1 MTLLEFLE
9 SFLSTTLKLDK
20 AGVAALIDADG
31 LPKTDA
37 INQLL
42 EKDKARVALLTKG
55 KFDEGHKAA
64 ESKVKTQFEKELKE
78 KFSIESDKVGVDLV
92 SEIIEAKTPKG
103 EGLTEE
109 QVKKHKAYLDL
120 NESIQGK
127 VKEAVKAKE
136 TEFETYKT
144 QVERGKSL
152 SVVKQRALTLFESY
166 KPILSADAAKAAKQ
180 KEMFL
185 NQFEQGNYRMDGE
198 RVIMLN
204 ADGTDKTDP
213 HGNRVEFD
221 SYVKETASSL
231 YDFQAT
237 DPKDSP
243 AGGSG
248 GAGGAGGAAKPVVV
262 KDEADFMKQFHGA
275 KTPQEKI
282 AVTNAWEETKKS
294 AS

>member
-1 MTLLEFLE
+1 MNKVLLEFL
-9 SFLSTTLKLDK
+9 SKTLNLDE
-20 AGVAALIDADG
+20 AGVTSLFNEDGSPKDDSLQKFLDLDA
-31 LPKTDA
+31 
-37 INQLL
+37 
-42 EKDKARVALLTKG
+42 ARVARLQKG
-55 KFDEGHKAA
+55 KFDEGVKKAQKEVLTKHEA
-64 ESKVKTQFEKELKE
+64 ELKA
-78 KFSIESDKVGVDLV
+78 KFGIDSDKVGVDLV
-92 SEIIEAKTPKG
+92 SEIIENKTPKG
-103 EGLTEE
+103 DGLTEDA
-109 QVKKHKAYLDL
+109 VTKSKWYLDL
-120 NESIQGK
+120 KENQEKAI
-127 VKEAVKAKE
+127 KEAVKKE
-136 TEFETYKT
+136 KEAHETYKA

-166 KPILSADAAKAAKQ
+166 KPILSADPAKAAKQ

-204 ADGTDKTDP
+204 TDGTDKTDA

-221 SYVKETASSL
+221 SFVKETASSL
-231 YDFQAT
+231 YDFQVT

-262 KDEADFMKQFHGA
+262 KDEADFMKQFHEA
-275 KTPQEKI
+275 KTPQDKI
-282 AVTNAWEETKKS
+282 AVTNAWEEVKKT

>member
-1 MTLLEFLE
+1 MNKVLLEFLSKTLTLDE
-9 SFLSTTLKLDK
+9 NGVTSLFNEDGSPKDDSLQKFLDLD
-20 AGVAALIDADG
+20 A
-31 LPKTDA
+31 
-37 INQLL
+37 
-42 EKDKARVALLTKG
+42 ARVARLQKG
-55 KFDEGHKAA
+55 KFDEGVKKAQK
-64 ESKVKTQFEKELKE
+64 EVMSNFEKELKT
-78 KFSIESDKVGVDLV
+78 KLGIESDKVGVDLV

-136 TEFETYKT
+136 TEFETYKA

-262 KDEADFMKQFHGA
+262 KDEADFMKQFHAA
-275 KTPQEKI
+275 KTPQDKI